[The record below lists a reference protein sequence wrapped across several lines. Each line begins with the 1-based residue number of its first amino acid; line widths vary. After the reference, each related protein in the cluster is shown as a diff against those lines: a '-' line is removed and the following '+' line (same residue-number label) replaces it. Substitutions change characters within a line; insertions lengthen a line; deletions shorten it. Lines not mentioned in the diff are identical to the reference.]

1 MVADTITTIN
11 FVLSFVIFLL
21 AIAVYS
27 RRKDS
32 LALYIGVA
40 FGLFAFSHLANLLGF
55 AEVLTNVLIVV
66 RTVAYLIVVF
76 ALLKRWNP

>member
-1 MVADTITTIN
+1 MAADTITTIN
-11 FVLSFVIFLL
+11 FVLSFVILLL

-55 AEVLTNVLIVV
+55 AEVLTNVLIAI
-66 RTVAYLIVVF
+66 RAVAYLIVVF
-76 ALLKRWNP
+76 ALLKRWKP

>member
-1 MVADTITTIN
+1 MGADAITTIN
-11 FVLSFVIFLL
+11 FVLSFAILL
-21 AIAVYS
+21 LGIAVYS
-27 RRKDS
+27 RRKDN

-76 ALLKRWNP
+76 ALLKRWKP

>member
-1 MVADTITTIN
+1 MAADAITTIN
-11 FVLSFVIFLL
+11 FVLSFVILL
-21 AIAVYS
+21 LGVAMYS

-40 FGLFAFSHLANLLGF
+40 FGLFAFSHLANHLGF
-55 AEVLTNVLIVV
+55 AEVLTSVLIVV

-76 ALLKRWNP
+76 SLLRRWKP